1 MRELKFTEEEKK
13 YIKETLNVVLD
24 DIHKIY
30 EITPQENIFIEVEID
45 NEYKYL
51 LCIGPKAIALLTL
64 ETDKEEWKK
73 LFINGDA
80 NFSYKTNVLLEREIT
95 VESGS
100 RKNKKEE
107 QYKRRNDL
115 EDNFDLEII
124 ARLLADYENIRNRI
138 ISHIE
143 TCHSQKNEIMS
154 KLQRIRTIY
163 SSDVYVD
170 LGQAT
175 TLNMQKIE
183 LEEKDGKKIG
193 TIDFGNRLVKI
204 ITEGDIVLTQ
214 IEPVKQKIKQ

>member
-138 ISHIE
+138 ISYIE

-163 SSDVYVD
+163 GSDVYVD